1 MVKADKMIHVGM
13 RNKDVMD
20 FEHFAGRQGMEIP
33 QIEKNRLLAVLTFHI
48 DSGIPERVID
58 QSGAV
63 HSVPLFSTHLF
74 LKVTRVLKAIIFGS
88 KDRNKCPV
96 R

>member
-1 MVKADKMIHVGM
+1 M

-20 FEHFAGRQGMEIP
+20 FEHLTGRQGMEIP
-33 QIEKNRLLAVLTFHI
+33 QIEKNRLLAVLAFHI

-63 HSVPLFSTHLF
+63 HPVPLFSSHPF
-74 LKVTRVLKAIIFGS
+74 LIVTRVLKAIISGR
-88 KDRNKCPV
+88 KDKNKFPV